1 MNMKTIIKIEKLD
14 KKYKNEIN
22 KYEFEKRIE
31 DYDKILRINKI
42 VYNSYNKYNNNYFN
56 SVNINSLLIY
66 YINNQN
72 INDNIIKIKLKDKYD
87 EITNIIKQKRN
98 EEKKMKEEANK
109 KIERE
114 KIKDKEI
121 DELKNKVSQIFY
133 INIDYNLIF
142 LFIIIN
148 IKGKICNI
156 ICIG

>member
-1 MNMKTIIKIEKLD
+1 MKTKIKIEKLD

-66 YINNQN
+66 YINDQN

-98 EEKKMKEEANK
+98 EEKKMKEEANE
-109 KIERE
+109 KIEKE

-121 DELKNKVSQIFY
+121 DELKNKVSQIS
-133 INIDYNLIF
+133 ILIQ
-142 LFIIIN
+142 III
-148 IKGKICNI
+148 
-156 ICIG
+156 

>member
-1 MNMKTIIKIEKLD
+1 MKTKIKIEKLD

-98 EEKKMKEEANK
+98 EEKKMKEEANE
-109 KIERE
+109 KIEKE

-121 DELKNKVSQIFY
+121 DELKKKVSQIFY
-133 INIDYNLIF
+133 INIDYNLTF

-148 IKGKICNI
+148 IKSKI
-156 ICIG
+156 

>member
-1 MNMKTIIKIEKLD
+1 MKIKIIIEKLD

-98 EEKKMKEEANK
+98 EEKKMKEEANE

-121 DELKNKVSQIFY
+121 DELKKKVSQIFY
-133 INIDYNLIF
+133 INIDYNLTF